1 MYLITDRI
9 LDIDERKNWQWWQKT
24 SKTLKNPKTLG
35 RERECLFAH
44 FALCCLCA
52 FCVVSIVVVVV
63 AAIAKG
69 EVAEVDL
76 SINRWQWRHGGCQFC
91 VLFSSFFWRFL
102 YYVFLLLAP
111 WWTRRRKRPRARWP
125 PGRRMWSISSVVF
138 VRRLWSSFLVKWRR
152 SGTKLLQKRFGSHV
166 CVLLSLFALFFSS
179 ALLP

>member
-1 MYLITDRI
+1 MNRKTDNG
-9 LDIDERKNWQWWQKT
+9 DRKHPKLC
-24 SKTLKNPKTLG
+24 KTLELLE
-35 RERECLFAH
+35 ERECLFAH
-44 FALCCLCA
+44 FALRCLCA

-63 AAIAKG
+63 VSAIAKG

-76 SINRWQWRHGGCQFC
+76 SINRWQWHHGGCQFC
-91 VLFSSFFWRFL
+91 VLFPSFFWRFFC
-102 YYVFLLLAP
+102 YVFLLLAP

-152 SGTKLLQKRFGSHV
+152 SVTKLLQKRFGSHV